1 MRYVPKVV
9 KMISKI
15 GTKIIQLDITI
26 FKVSLLELNATK
38 SSCETFIVL
47 IAADR
52 TLSTV
57 PKWCPSR

>member
-1 MRYVPKVV
+1 M

-38 SSCETFIVL
+38 SSCETLFIVL